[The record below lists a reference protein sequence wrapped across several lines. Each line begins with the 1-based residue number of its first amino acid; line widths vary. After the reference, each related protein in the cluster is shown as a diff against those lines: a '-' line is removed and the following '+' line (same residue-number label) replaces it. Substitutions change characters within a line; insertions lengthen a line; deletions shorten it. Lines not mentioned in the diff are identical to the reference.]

1 MIVQIHSLRTGRI
14 AHLTGEIH
22 RVAEVPDDP
31 FDPGFRVDVSTQKES
46 VQIRL
51 SFEEL
56 IVLRDALVSVL
67 GRVPK

>member
-22 RVAEVPDDP
+22 RLAEPPVDS
-31 FDPGFRVDVSTQKES
+31 FDPGFRLDMSTQKES

-51 SFEEL
+51 SYEEL
-56 IVLRDALVSVL
+56 IIVRDALVSVM